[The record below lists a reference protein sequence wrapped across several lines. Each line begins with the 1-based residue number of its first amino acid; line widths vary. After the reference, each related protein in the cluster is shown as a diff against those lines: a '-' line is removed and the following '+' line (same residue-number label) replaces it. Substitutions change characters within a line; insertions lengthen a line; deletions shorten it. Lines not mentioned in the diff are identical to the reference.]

1 MLLDRS
7 VSASSTPFPEIV
19 VPIGKQFM
27 QSSWEG
33 TETVT
38 AKRNQD
44 DPTLEEIRRLA
55 PAENQA
61 SVEDLIGDAPTNS
74 LTGRN

>member
-1 MLLDRS
+1 
-7 VSASSTPFPEIV
+7 
-19 VPIGKQFM
+19 M